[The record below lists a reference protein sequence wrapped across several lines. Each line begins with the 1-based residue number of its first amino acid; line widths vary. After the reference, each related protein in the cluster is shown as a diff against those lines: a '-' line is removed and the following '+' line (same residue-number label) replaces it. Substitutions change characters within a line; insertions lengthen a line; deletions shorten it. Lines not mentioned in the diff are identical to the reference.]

1 MEPAL
6 QHDSLGKTQF
16 SNGVIKMEYLFVV
29 LALATAGLAFAGL
42 KGMAGSGKNKNITRL
57 QLD

>member
-1 MEPAL
+1 
-6 QHDSLGKTQF
+6 
-16 SNGVIKMEYLFVV
+16 MEYLFVV